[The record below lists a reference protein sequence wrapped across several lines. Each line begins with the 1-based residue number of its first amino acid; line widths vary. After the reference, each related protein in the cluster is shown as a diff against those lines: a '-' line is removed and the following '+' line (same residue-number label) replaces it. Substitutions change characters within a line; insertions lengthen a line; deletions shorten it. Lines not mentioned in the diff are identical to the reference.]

1 MIKVRYSRTSLK
13 RLKKLPKAKQIEVLK
28 KIEKLKNYPLS
39 GKKLKRPLN
48 KFRSLRSWPY
58 RIIYQYQN
66 SEEVIKINVIQHRQS
81 SYK

>member
-1 MIKVRYSRTSLK
+1 MIRVRYSRTSLK
-13 RLKKLPKAKQIEVLK
+13 QLKKLPKAKQLEVLK

-39 GKKLKRPLN
+39 GKKLKGPLN

-66 SEEVIKINVIQHRQS
+66 SEEVIKINVIQYRQS